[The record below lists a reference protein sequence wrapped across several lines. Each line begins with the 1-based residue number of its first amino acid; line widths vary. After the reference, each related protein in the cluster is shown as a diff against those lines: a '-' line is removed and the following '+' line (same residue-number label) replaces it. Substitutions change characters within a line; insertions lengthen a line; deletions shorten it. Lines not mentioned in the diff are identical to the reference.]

1 MALLLLYIIALIT
14 CFYLIAQVS
23 DRYFVVSLDKI
34 AHRFNMSHDMAG
46 ATLMAIGSSAP
57 ELFVAIIA
65 LVREGDHAAIG
76 VGTIVG
82 SALFNL
88 LVIIGASVVVKSA
101 KLQWQPVFRDMLFYS
116 IAIAALYIVFRDGTI
131 TIKESLS
138 LIILY
143 GVYLIAVVYWK
154 KIFKFKPS
162 DVMEEHEEEDEP
174 KTGWK
179 VIFIPLDY
187 ILAKLFPPKEYY
199 VMTFAFSIGS
209 IAVLCWVLVE
219 SAIGIS
225 DILGV
230 PEVVIALVV
239 LAAGTSIPDMI
250 SSVIVAKQGRGGM
263 AVSNAVGSNIFD
275 IFIGLGLPW
284 LGMAIITGSV
294 VVVDNSGLLH
304 SIGLLFGSVIL
315 IFGVLVINRW
325 QMTKPVG
332 YFLVI
337 IYVGYIL
344 YEVTAALL

>member
-154 KIFKFKPS
+154 KIFKFRPS
-162 DVMEEHEEEDEP
+162 DVREEDEDDDEP

-199 VMTFAFSIGS
+199 VMTFVFSIGA

-225 DILGV
+225 YILGV

-315 IFGVLVINRW
+315 IFGILLINRW
-325 QMTKPVG
+325 KMTKPVG

>member
-14 CFYLIAQVS
+14 SFYLIAQVS
-23 DRYFVVSLDKI
+23 DRYFVVSLDQI
-34 AHRFNMSHDMAG
+34 ARRFSMSHDMAG

-65 LVREGDHAAIG
+65 LWRPGDHAAIG

-88 LVIIGASVVVKSA
+88 LVIIGASVVVKST

-116 IAIAALYIVFRDGTI
+116 IAIAALFIVFRDGSVTVY
-131 TIKESLS
+131 EALS
-138 LIILY
+138 LILLY
-143 GVYLIAVVYWK
+143 GVYLIAVVNWI
-154 KIFKFKPS
+154 KIFKFEPS
-162 DVMEEHEEEDEP
+162 DEMEEEDDDDEP

-179 VIFIPLDY
+179 VIFIPLDF
-187 ILAKLFPPKEYY
+187 ILEKIFPRKDYY
-199 VMTFAFSIGS
+199 LLTFIFSIGA
-209 IAVLCWVLVE
+209 IAILCWVLVE

-225 DILGV
+225 HILGV

-263 AVSNAVGSNIFD
+263 AVSNAVGSNVFD

-284 LGMAIITGSV
+284 LVMAILSKSDVI
-294 VVVDNSGLLH
+294 VDNSGLLH

-315 IFGVLVINRW
+315 IFGVLVINKW
-325 QMTKPVG
+325 KMTKPVG
-332 YFLVI
+332 YFLVF
-337 IYVGYIL
+337 IYVSYIL
-344 YEVTAALL
+344 YELIAAMI